1 MLDLEAIQENVMMG
15 NPRRHNDEVGEWVR
29 AGQEPRKI
37 VKAGWA
43 AGETTGAKAMCLE
56 WTLHGNVM

>member
-1 MLDLEAIQENVMMG
+1 MMG

>member
-1 MLDLEAIQENVMMG
+1 MMK
-15 NPRRHNDEVGEWVR
+15 WVR

-56 WTLHGNVM
+56 WTQCAWECHVRLQCIL